1 MSPTRTTNAI
11 PNDFLTI
18 NSINKFCRCLS
29 VGDSIAILGPI
40 DPVLGAVD
48 SRLLM
53 RTVIKRQSKVSKCSI
68 DGINIGIQ
76 TYINADME
84 TKSMMKHERRIDGL
98 KPTATCCWNS
108 IFC

>member
-48 SRLLM
+48 SRIRLIFIQELL
-53 RTVIKRQSKVSKCSI
+53 VLV
-68 DGINIGIQ
+68 
-76 TYINADME
+76 
-84 TKSMMKHERRIDGL
+84 
-98 KPTATCCWNS
+98 
-108 IFC
+108 